1 MLQQNFSRVITCL
14 QFSTISVN
22 MNSPSTISI
31 DDGGRGEIHPHQSY
45 PLEDINIDQS
55 YNSIHQQDNVSTDY
69 VDIPHPQT
77 NEAYSSAKTTSP
89 QDYAPNQ
96 SVPTTPPKQ
105 RKGVKG
111 VYRCIPPPF
120 IVKPTRSIQR
130 LKILHIR
137 LPSPKIQTRNL
148 KITPKVTS
156 IVFSIPPL
164 SIVHQEI
171 HGVPRSHELWV
182 FATELFGCFPECGD
196 GFNVFGEGHDKRV
209 DFVVFAHKSEGVVGD
224 GTVKVDVGFYAPVPG
239 VFEEEGVTEEEAR
252 VIATHMSADS

>member
-1 MLQQNFSRVITCL
+1 MEEEGIR
-14 QFSTISVN
+14 
-22 MNSPSTISI
+22 
-31 DDGGRGEIHPHQSY
+31 PHQSY
-45 PLEDINIDQS
+45 LLGDINIDQS

-77 NEAYSSAKTTSP
+77 NESYSPAKTTSP
-89 QDYAPNQ
+89 PDYAPNQ
-96 SVPTTPPKQ
+96 SDPTIPPKQ
-105 RKGVKG
+105 RKRVKRE
-111 VYRCIPPPF
+111 VYRRIPPPF
-120 IVKPTRSIQR
+120 IVKPTSSIQR

-148 KITPKVTS
+148 KITPKVAS

-171 HGVPRSHELWV
+171 HRVPGSHELWI
-182 FATELFGCFPECGD
+182 FATELLGCFPECGD

-209 DFVVFAHKSEGVVGD
+209 DFVVFTHKSEGVVGH

-239 VFEEEGVTEEEAR
+239 VFEEEGVTEEETR
-252 VIATHMSADS
+252 VVTTHVSAHN